1 MMQVKSASASDGKAP
16 RFQPTAFFKKNGNRG
31 IASAYRNKQIIFL
44 QGEPGTDV
52 LYIHKGRVKLTV
64 LSKQGKEATIGLLA
78 DGDFFGEE
86 CLAADQACRSAT
98 AVAMSDCSVFSIG
111 REEMARALHKKHA
124 FANFFVSYLL
134 KRNIRIQED
143 LVDQLFN
150 STEKRL
156 ARVLLLLSHFGGKDK
171 PAAGV
176 PKVSQEALAE
186 MVGTSRTRVN
196 YFMNKFR
203 KLGFIEYNGALRV
216 HDSLVNILL
225 HD

>member
-1 MMQVKSASASDGKAP
+1 MNVKLVSPVDGKTL
-16 RFQPTAFFKKNGNRG
+16 RFQPAAFFRRNGKNH
-31 IASAYRNKQIIFL
+31 AAFVYCNKEIIFF
-44 QGEPGTDV
+44 QGDSGAEV

-64 LSKQGKEATIGLLA
+64 LSNQGKEATIGLLA

-86 CLAADQACRSAT
+86 CLATDQACRSAT
-98 AVAMSDCSVFSIG
+98 AVAMSDCLVYSIG
-111 REEMARALHKKHA
+111 KEEMARALHKKHA
-124 FANFFVSYLL
+124 FANFFVSRLL
-134 KRNIRIQED
+134 NRKIRIQED

-156 ARVLLLLSHFGGKDK
+156 ARALLLLSDFGGKSR
-171 PAAGV
+171 AAAASI
-176 PKVSQEALAE
+176 PRVSQEALAE

-203 KLGFIEYNGALRV
+203 KLGFIEYNGELHV